1 MYAQLNA
8 DYKQLALSLNIFDK
22 MNEKLTEEHSWTD
35 CNNPLHLKNVDP
47 ASLDTPE
54 KRKEVYDDFLNNNPY
69 TGLYRTTP
77 YEFRVQLHPN
87 LLLAKVE
94 HWIRE
99 ALQAQAQAQAQA
111 QSQAQLQAQAPIHN
125 THQVTN
131 ASGQGGV
138 KRRDKSQHNSRVMQP
153 RPGF

>member
-1 MYAQLNA
+1 
-8 DYKQLALSLNIFDK
+8 
-22 MNEKLTEEHSWTD
+22 MNEHLTEEHSWTD
-35 CNNPLHLKNVDP
+35 CNNPLHLKNLDP
-47 ASLDTPE
+47 VSLDTPE

-87 LLLAKVE
+87 FILAKVE
-94 HWIRE
+94 HWIRK
-99 ALQAQAQAQAQA
+99 AYTQAQAQLQAQAQAQPQPLAQA
-111 QSQAQLQAQAPIHN
+111 PLQVQAQVPIHN
-125 THQVTN
+125 TYQLGNV
-131 ASGQGGV
+131 SRQGSV